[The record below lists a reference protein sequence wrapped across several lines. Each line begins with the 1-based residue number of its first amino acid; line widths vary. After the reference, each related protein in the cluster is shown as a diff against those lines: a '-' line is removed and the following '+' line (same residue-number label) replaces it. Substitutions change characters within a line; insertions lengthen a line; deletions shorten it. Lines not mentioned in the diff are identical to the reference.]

1 MDMNQQEPGENTR
14 ASPGK
19 IEHSLTRRSFI
30 WVAVIGLMIGL
41 TAFYQALTQ
50 RSSGITQGVNEYG
63 RAMVVLQRQRNG
75 HYLAEGEINGQ
86 PLVFLVDTGATDVA
100 VSEKTAKLLK
110 LEFGPRIRIM
120 TAAGPAGAWVTRI
133 QQVRV
138 GKLVLNDVRATI
150 TPGLGDEALLG
161 MSFLKHFSLRQES
174 GQLVIESGGENRED
188 SE

>member
-1 MDMNQQEPGENTR
+1 MDMNQQESGENTR

-19 IEHSLTRRSFI
+19 NEHSLTRRSFT

-100 VSEKTAKLLK
+100 VSVKTAKLLK
-110 LEFGPRIRIM
+110 LEFGPRIQIM
-120 TAAGPAGAWVTRI
+120 TAAGPARAWVTRI

-138 GKLVLNDVRATI
+138 GKLVLNDVRAMI

-161 MSFLKHFSLRQES
+161 MSFLKHFSLRQEN
-174 GQLVIESGGENRED
+174 GHLVIESGGANREE
-188 SE
+188 SG